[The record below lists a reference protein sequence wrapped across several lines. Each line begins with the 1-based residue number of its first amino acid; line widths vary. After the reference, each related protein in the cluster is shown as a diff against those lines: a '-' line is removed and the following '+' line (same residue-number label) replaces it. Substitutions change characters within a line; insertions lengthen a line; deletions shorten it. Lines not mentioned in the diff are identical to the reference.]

1 MLRRA
6 HFRRVSKNIEKLIEK
21 HSSDHHF
28 KNLKGTPRLEK
39 IEEKVHQIL
48 QKENLRIKRLH
59 LNKEFYN
66 IRL

>member
-1 MLRRA
+1 VLRRA

-39 IEEKVHQIL
+39 IEEKVYQAL
-48 QKENLRIKRLH
+48 
-59 LNKEFYN
+59 
-66 IRL
+66 